1 MDNLT
6 HTLVG
11 AALAETGLKRATPLA
26 TPTLLIA
33 VNFPDIDIIATA
45 WGALVYLEHHRGITH
60 SLLGILLLSALLAT
74 SVYGLSRWFRFRLT
88 HDQERARFLPL
99 LALSLL
105 GVSTHPLL
113 DYTNPYG
120 LRPFLPWSHRWYY
133 GDIAFV
139 IDPWIW
145 AGLGGAVFI
154 ATATTPQRVIV
165 WIAAFAILTTLLLF
179 AGTGLAIAAAWVAM
193 IALAVVISFALKLT
207 EERRRKLSL
216 GALIALSLYLSS
228 LALLHHLALEKA
240 IAVAPSLTASEAP
253 LRVSAMPMPAKA
265 WLWRVVIETHSAFHF
280 TNLHL
285 LRESSSPVERYSRE
299 TGDPALIEAA
309 KKTAAAQT
317 FLRFARFPVIEVT
330 QSGPQPEVSIRD
342 MRFLDGNSFRINI
355 KLTRHPEK

>member
-26 TPTLLIA
+26 TSTLLIA

-45 WGALVYLEHHRGITH
+45 WGPLAYLEHHRGITH
-60 SLLGILLLSALLAT
+60 SLIGILLLSVLLAT
-74 SVYGLSRWFRFRLT
+74 SVYGLSRWLRFRT
-88 HDQERARFLPL
+88 GQQRARFIPL

-120 LRPFLPWSHRWYY
+120 LRPFLPWSNRWYY

-139 IDPWIW
+139 VDPWVW

-154 ATATTPQRVIV
+154 VTATTLQRVIG
-165 WIAAFAILTTLLLF
+165 WITGFAVLTALLLF
-179 AGTGLAIAAAWVAM
+179 AGLGLAIAVVWVAM
-193 IALAVVISFALKLT
+193 VALAVVIPFTLKLT
-207 EERRRKLSL
+207 EEQKRKLSL
-216 GALIALSLYLSS
+216 GALIAISLYLGS

-240 IAVAPSLTASEAP
+240 IALAPSLTASEAP
-253 LRVSAMPMPAKA
+253 LRVSAMPMPARA
-265 WLWRVVIETHSAFHF
+265 WLWRVAIETNSAFHF

-285 LRESSSPVERYSRE
+285 LRESLSPVERYSRE
-299 TGDPALIEAA
+299 RGDPTLIEAA
-309 KKTAAAQT
+309 RKTATAQS
-317 FLRFARFPVIEVT
+317 FLRFARFPVIEVI

-342 MRFLDGNSFRINI
+342 TRFPDGNSFRINV
-355 KLTRHPEK
+355 KLKHP